1 MMVIIIT
8 TVIIMIIITIREII
22 TVTVTEIS
30 KIKLIKKGLI
40 RTGKWNN
47 MIYLCYFVIVL
58 CHYTKNLNKI

>member
-22 TVTVTEIS
+22 TVIVTEIS

-47 MIYLCYFVIVL
+47 MIYLLF
-58 CHYTKNLNKI
+58 CHCIMSLY

>member
-22 TVTVTEIS
+22 TVIVTEIS
-30 KIKLIKKGLI
+30 KIKLIKKRLI

-47 MIYLCYFVIVL
+47 MIYLFVILSLYYVIIL
-58 CHYTKNLNKI
+58 KN

>member
-22 TVTVTEIS
+22 TEIS

-58 CHYTKNLNKI
+58 CHYTKKLNKI